1 MNTCHDDD
9 IGYAGRSIDF
19 DYDHATDS
27 IVITVT
33 TLTDGGRTSDET
45 VSVIPVSD
53 ADADTLYDAIE
64 YLDSIM
70 LDEMCDY
77 DRDNAD
83 ELRTVFRSI
92 FMPLQDAVAMGA
104 A

>member
-1 MNTCHDDD
+1 MHTCHDDD

-33 TLTDGGRTSDET
+33 TLTDGGRTSNAST
-45 VSVIPVSD
+45 SVIPVND
-53 ADADTLYDAIE
+53 ADADTLHDAIE

-70 LDEMCDY
+70 LDELCD
-77 DRDNAD
+77 DDMDDAD

-104 A
+104 V

>member
-1 MNTCHDDD
+1 MNTCHDDN

-33 TLTDGGRTSDET
+33 TLTDGGRTSNAS
-45 VSVIPVSD
+45 VSVIPVDD
-53 ADADTLYDAIE
+53 ADAGTLHDAIE

-70 LDEMCDY
+70 FDEMCD
-77 DRDNAD
+77 DDMDDAD

>member
-1 MNTCHDDD
+1 MHTCHDDD

-33 TLTDGGRTSDET
+33 TLTDGGRTSTEE
-45 VSVIPVSD
+45 VSATPVSE
-53 ADADTLYDAIE
+53 ASVATLYSAIE
-64 YLDSIM
+64 WFDSLM
-70 LDEMCDY
+70 LDELCDE
-77 DRDNAD
+77 DLDDAD